1 MSGTETTIECKAPG
15 CRRRLNNG
23 MVFCTEHWNALP
35 RELRDG
41 IYAAKR
47 RPEKYRGA
55 HQAAISWLSQNRP
68 QPQDRRPTMQV
79 KPVEGDAS

>member
-1 MSGTETTIECKAPG
+1 MSGTDTTIECHAGG
-15 CRRRLNNG
+15 CRRRLDNG

-47 RPEKYRGA
+47 KPEKYRGA
-55 HQAAISWLSQNRP
+55 HQAAVSWLAQNRP
-68 QPQDRRPTMQV
+68 QSQNRRLLMQT
-79 KPVEGDAS
+79 KTTAGDAS

>member
-1 MSGTETTIECKAPG
+1 MSGADTTLECHAGG

-23 MVFCTEHWNALP
+23 MVFCAEHWNALP

-47 RPEKYRGA
+47 KPEKYAGV
-55 HQAAISWLSQNRP
+55 HQAAITWLARNLP
-68 QPQDRRPTMQV
+68 
-79 KPVEGDAS
+79 KPK

>member
-1 MSGTETTIECKAPG
+1 MSGASTTIECHARG
-15 CRRRLNNG
+15 CRRRLNSG

-47 RPEKYRGA
+47 KPEKYRGV
-55 HQAAISWLSQNRP
+55 HQAAITWLAQNHP
-68 QPQDRRPTMQV
+68 QTETRRTPMQE
-79 KPVEGDAS
+79 KPRTGAVS